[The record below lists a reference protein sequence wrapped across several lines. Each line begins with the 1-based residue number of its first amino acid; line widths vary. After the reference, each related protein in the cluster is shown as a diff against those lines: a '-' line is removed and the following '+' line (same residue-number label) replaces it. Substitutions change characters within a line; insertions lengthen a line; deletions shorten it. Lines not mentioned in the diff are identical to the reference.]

1 MFKILIVDDTA
12 ICRNLIHIILAS
24 LDIEIIDACDGKD
37 AIIKYDE
44 YEPDLVFMDVMMP
57 VMDGITATSIIT
69 TNHVDANIVMCSS
82 EDDESVISNAMA
94 SGAKDYILKPIST
107 DAILNVVEKYMNKK

>member
-1 MFKILIVDDTA
+1 MFKVLIVDDTA
-12 ICRNLIHIILAS
+12 IYRNLIHIILAS
-24 LDIEIIDACDGKD
+24 LDVEIIDACDGKD
-37 AIIKYDE
+37 AITKYDE
-44 YEPDLVFMDVMMP
+44 YKPDLVFMDVMMP

-69 TNHVDANIVMCSS
+69 ANHADANIVMCSS
-82 EDDESVISNAMA
+82 ENDESVINNAMA